1 MSGIRVAVV
10 DSGITAGHE
19 HVGDVAAGVSLVA
32 GSADTID
39 RLGHGT
45 AVAAAIREKAPNAEL
60 VAAAEKVPDAH
71 GVQVLSAV
79 AVAAAE

>member
-1 MSGIRVAVV
+1 VRIV
-10 DSGITAGHE
+10 
-19 HVGDVAAGVSLVA
+19 
-32 GSADTID
+32 
-39 RLGHGT
+39 
-45 AVAAAIREKAPNAEL
+45 APNAEL